1 MKQTAMRLLIPLC
14 LSLVMTGAGGNSGLA
29 KRMEKERKYFEDRG
43 DVVWEVPTVEKVIAL
58 TFDDGPDPVYTP
70 QILDLLKKHHAKA
83 TFFVIGQR
91 VKNYPE
97 IARRIVEEGHE
108 IGNHTYNHANLM
120 RLRPEQ
126 IRLQI
131 ENTSRVIYDVTGKY
145 SELFRPPG
153 GYYNET
159 IVNSVRETG
168 HLTVMWSWHQDTRD
182 WSNPGTAKIV
192 NKVLN
197 NARGGDIV
205 IMHDY
210 GGNRSQTVSAVAKIL
225 PELAKR
231 DFRFVSVSQLV
242 SIRGKLPVNRSK

>member
-14 LSLVMTGAGGNSGLA
+14 LTLVMTGAGGDSGFA
-29 KRMEKERKYFEDRG
+29 NTVEKERKYYEDRG
-43 DVVWEVPTVEKVIAL
+43 DVVWEVPTAQKVIAL

-70 QILDLLKKHHAKA
+70 QILDLLRRYHAKA
-83 TFFVIGQR
+83 TFFVVGQR
-91 VKNYPE
+91 VMNHPE
-97 IARRIVEEGHE
+97 ITRRIVAEGHE
-108 IGNHTYNHANLM
+108 VGNHTFNHANLM

-126 IRLQI
+126 IRHQI
-131 ENTSRVIYDVTGKY
+131 EKTSGLIHAATGKH

-159 IVNSVRETG
+159 IVHCVRKTG

-182 WSNPGTAKIV
+182 WSNPGTDKIV

-210 GGNRSQTVSAVAKIL
+210 GGNRSQTVTAVARIL

-231 DFRFVSVSQLV
+231 GYRFVNVSQLV